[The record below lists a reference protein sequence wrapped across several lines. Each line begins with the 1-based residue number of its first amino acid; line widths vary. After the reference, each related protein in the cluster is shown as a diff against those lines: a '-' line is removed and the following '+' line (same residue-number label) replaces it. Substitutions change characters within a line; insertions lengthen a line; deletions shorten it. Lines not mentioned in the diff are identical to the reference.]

1 MTDKTDL
8 RIKLKDGRTLGYA
21 EYGDPAGIPVFY
33 FHGGMSSRYD
43 IAFGDKRFRERGVK
57 LIAPDR
63 PGIGNSSS
71 KKGRSLFDWADDVGQ
86 LAESLSIDSARL
98 FGWSAA
104 GPYVLICLHK
114 MPELFTTGAT
124 IGIAPPFDG
133 PASIMELGLLLDRML
148 VRCPKAYQPFL
159 ARAIGLSAKMPPA
172 MMKKQLLKEVGSKI
186 DRDIVAALSDRD
198 ATYFVYESIK
208 QGGASTIEDYDPVR
222 MDWGFPLDKFGPEFA
237 IFHGADDRICYVN
250 NAHRLHKLMPQ
261 AKLNIVD
268 GQGHFLLHQ
277 KLDLVL
283 DHLLGNS

>member
-1 MTDKTDL
+1 MTDKTDQ
-8 RIKLKDGRTLGYA
+8 RITLKDGRTLGFA
-21 EYGDPAGIPVFY
+21 EYGDPTGIPVFY
-33 FHGGMSSRYD
+33 FHGGMSSRFD
-43 IAFGDKRFRERGVK
+43 IAFGDRRFSERGVR

-71 KKGRSLFDWADDVGQ
+71 KKGRTLFDWADDVGQ
-86 LAESLSIDSARL
+86 LAETLSINKARI

-104 GPYVLICLHK
+104 GPYVLVCLHK
-114 MPELFTTGAT
+114 MPELFTSGAT

-133 PASIMELGLLLDRML
+133 PSSIMELGLLVDRIL
-148 VRCPKAYQPFL
+148 VRCPRAYQPIL
-159 ARAIGLSAKMPPA
+159 AKAIGLSAKMPPA
-172 MMKKQLLKEVGSKI
+172 MMKKQLLKEVGSQI
-186 DRDIVAALSDRD
+186 DREILNSLSDRD

-222 MDWGFPLDKFGPEFA
+222 VDWGFPLHGFGKEFA
-237 IFHGADDRICYVN
+237 IFHGTEDRICYVN

-283 DHLLGNS
+283 DHLLSEG